1 MIFEHP
7 RVLFLL
13 PAVIPAFLVF
23 KVNLKRYFHDSVS
36 VFCKSEAEK
45 RAFMRK
51 MNARACFFALAWCLA
66 VIGAAGPFI
75 GMKSETV
82 RKSGSEVIF
91 AIDISRSMLVSD
103 ILPSRLDYAAACAK
117 SVAAG
122 LSGIPCGVVLIKGAG
137 VSAVPLTLDYS
148 SVFALLDSLSPNL
161 LTSAGTDI
169 AKGIEAAAAS
179 FSKDRDCAK
188 FLILFT
194 DGGEESSAL
203 SVAASRLRE
212 ESISLIAVGTATKE
226 GGEIDMYPGNAAEGR
241 VNTALNE
248 AALRRAATSAAGAS
262 FFINA
267 SESGVSETAERI
279 LLALPDGS
287 ADGFVL
293 AAGAYPV
300 NRRDAFFVLA
310 LLFFSAGIAAGQY
323 YRKKDA

>member
-7 RVLFLL
+7 NVLFLL
-13 PAVIPAFLVF
+13 PAVVPALLAF

-36 VFCKSEAEK
+36 VFCKSEGEK

-51 MNARACFFALAWCLA
+51 MNARSCFFALAWCLA

-82 RKSGSEVIF
+82 RKSGSEAVF
-91 AIDISRSMLVSD
+91 AVDISRSMLVSD
-103 ILPSRLDYAAACAK
+103 ILPSRLDYAAVCAK
-117 SVAAG
+117 SVVAG
-122 LSGIPCGVVLIKGAG
+122 LSGIPCAVVLIKGSS
-137 VSAVPLTLDYS
+137 VLAVPLTPDYS
-148 SVFALLDSLSPNL
+148 SVLALLDSLSPNL

-179 FSKDRDCAK
+179 FSQDRDCAK

-194 DGGEESSAL
+194 DGGEDSSSL
-203 SVAASRLRE
+203 SAAASRLRE
-212 ESISLIAVGTATKE
+212 EGISLVAVGTATKE
-226 GGEIDMYPGNAAEGR
+226 GGEIDMYPGNAAGGS

-248 AALRRAATSAAGAS
+248 AALRRTAVSAAGAS
-262 FFINA
+262 FFINV

-279 LLALPDGS
+279 LSAIPDGNAGS
-287 ADGFVL
+287 FVL

-300 NRRDAFFVLA
+300 NRRSEFFVLA
-310 LLFFSAGIAAGQY
+310 LLCFSAGVAAGQY
-323 YRKKDA
+323 CRKKDA